1 MNEVPSTNWDPL
13 TNNVWHWA
21 HWPFFAK
28 HFLSHSFSITLSL
41 GKFSDVRK
49 TPVGRYPVVGPVVGS
64 RQHSLSHYFPVTLFL
79 SFLRRYATPTTLLY
93 FVVDGLDINIC
104 CRPKTWVVCGWRRH
118 ACERDDGE
126 RLLLSWEHKTFVLTL
141 RPDNRGHVDVC
152 WKLWKGVY
160 VGQGWR

>member
-13 TNNVWHWA
+13 TNKVWHWA

-64 RQHSLSHYFPVTLFL
+64 RQHSLSHHFPVAL
-79 SFLRRYATPTTLLY
+79 SFGGMLRLPLSFTLLLMASTLTY
-93 FVVDGLDINIC
+93 VVAQKPGSFVDGGDTLVSAMMVSVYYFLEN
-104 CRPKTWVVCGWRRH
+104 TRR
-118 ACERDDGE
+118 
-126 RLLLSWEHKTFVLTL
+126 
-141 RPDNRGHVDVC
+141 VC
-152 WKLWKGVY
+152 WLCALIIV
-160 VGQGWR
+160 VM